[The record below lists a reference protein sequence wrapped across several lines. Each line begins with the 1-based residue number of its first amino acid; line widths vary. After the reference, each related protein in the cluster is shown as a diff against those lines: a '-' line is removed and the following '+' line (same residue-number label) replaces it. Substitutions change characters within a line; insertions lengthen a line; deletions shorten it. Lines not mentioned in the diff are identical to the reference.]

1 MSPLV
6 LNAPALQ
13 EVTSATGVFSLIAVL
28 IGLPLLG
35 AAVLLLGGRR
45 TNKWGPYLG
54 VLTVAASSVIA
65 IIMLVKLMELPAES
79 RSIEQ
84 SLYTWVFAGGFQ
96 ADLAFQ
102 LDQLSMVFVLLITDR
117 RCADSPLLDRLHVT

>member
-54 VLTVAASSVIA
+54 VLTVAASSVI
-65 IIMLVKLMELPAES
+65 LPQPS
-79 RSIEQ
+79 ST
-84 SLYTWVFAGGFQ
+84 SSSKPPLPPTLTNVFLFYCCVLFRCHVVSPSSSGGHP
-96 ADLAFQ
+96 AHR
-102 LDQLSMVFVLLITDR
+102 IRHPHR
-117 RCADSPLLDRLHVT
+117 RCRPSS